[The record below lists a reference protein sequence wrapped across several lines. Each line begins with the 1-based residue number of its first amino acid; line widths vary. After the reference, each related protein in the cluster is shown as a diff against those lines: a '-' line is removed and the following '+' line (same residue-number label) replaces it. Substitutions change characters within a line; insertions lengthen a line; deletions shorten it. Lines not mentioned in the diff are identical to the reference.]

1 MVFAC
6 RFLVALAAVGILST
20 PLYADVIPSRRAESS
35 DSSGKVE
42 GRLREL
48 GMSREA
54 AASHAQQLTDSE
66 TAYFA
71 QNPDRVQF
79 VGQEI
84 WAGQADL
91 LWWEWLFGSLALV
104 GGAGLIYYEL
114 TK

>member
-1 MVFAC
+1 MVFAT
-6 RFLVALAAVGILST
+6 RFLVALAVVGILST
-20 PLYADVIPSRRAESS
+20 PLYADVIPSRRS
-35 DSSGKVE
+35 DSNDSAGKVE

-54 AASHAQQLTDSE
+54 AASHTQMLTDSE

-91 LWWEWLFGSLALV
+91 LWWEWLFGTLALV
-104 GGAGLIYYEL
+104 GGVGLIYYEL
-114 TK
+114 SR